1 MGMINKYSHCR
12 SFEMWAVSKYLTI
25 PIFFCCVTMTFAFF
39 ALNAWRRWCHLS
51 ELYFLLHLFLNHI
64 TKNLRTVLLS
74 SCMAFCT
81 ERTDATVPRP
91 PFDGYY
97 RINLPDLGPQGVAD
111 HLFSIYSSAFIVFY
125 DTRLKNNVVFQIVSD
140 HHSLVFCL
148 RSVIMVYTHTASLN
162 LLYLNIFKNTIQ
174 INTTYDLLHI
184 YSMFCEICHASVGV
198 FWLINKQK
206 NEQSKHTS
214 VKFKIPSIPRM
225 NFSPGL
231 RVIYYCLW
239 YFLEYIKI

>member
-1 MGMINKYSHCR
+1 
-12 SFEMWAVSKYLTI
+12 
-25 PIFFCCVTMTFAFF
+25 
-39 ALNAWRRWCHLS
+39 
-51 ELYFLLHLFLNHI
+51 
-64 TKNLRTVLLS
+64 
-74 SCMAFCT
+74 MAFCT
-81 ERTDATVPRP
+81 ARTDATVPRP

-111 HLFSIYSSAFIVFY
+111 YLFSIYSSAFIVFY
-125 DTRLKNNVVFQIVSD
+125 DTGLKNNVVFQIVSD

-214 VKFKIPSIPRM
+214 VKFKIPSIPRIPCQSWIES
-225 NFSPGL
+225 NILLFVIFSG
-231 RVIYYCLW
+231 IYKDIKFPKFS
-239 YFLEYIKI
+239 YFNLMCRSEDMRHALSDK